1 MISPRVVVMY
11 NDTNHVV
18 RKSRLLRVIKIM
30 EPSLIA
36 KPIANT
42 TAEVWQFLDF
52 SADLTKTIADL
63 IAKE

>member
-1 MISPRVVVMY
+1 
-11 NDTNHVV
+11 
-18 RKSRLLRVIKIM
+18 M

-36 KPIANT
+36 NPNT